1 MVPDADPNLH
11 SGGVAG
17 PDRRND
23 LRVHGLMGAISLS
36 AGFHDIDRSIG
47 AAGRNHHHP
56 DQGRRVQLGADHDRC
71 PARRRAA
78 AHHLRLPDG
87 LLYRGPD
94 RRRDKGLMLM
104 ADVTLR
110 KVIKRYDDVEA
121 VRGIDLDI
129 ADHEFVVL
137 VGPSGCGKSTTLRMI
152 AGLEDI
158 TGGDIMIGGDV
169 VNDVPPKD
177 RDIAMVFQNYA
188 LYPHMTVAENM
199 SFGLRLKR
207 YPKAE
212 IKTRIDEAARML
224 DIVELINR
232 KPKQLSG
239 GQRQR
244 VAMGRAIV
252 RNPKVFLFDEPLS
265 NLDAK
270 LRVQM
275 RIEIKKVHQKVRT
288 TTVYVTHDQVEAMT
302 LADRVVVMNHG
313 RIEQIGTP
321 NDLYHNPATGFVA
334 GFIGS
339 PAMNFMPCRLEDIA
353 GKAHVRLTDR
363 IAFPLPAARAARYQ
377 GIPRNEK
384 LLLGLRPEHIAEAKA
399 HPEPGVEA
407 FDTVL
412 DVTEPMGMETFI
424 YFALEGAQICGRVS
438 PNAGARDGSPF
449 RLAVDLNNMHL
460 LNEGTGAVL

>member
-1 MVPDADPNLH
+1 
-11 SGGVAG
+11 
-17 PDRRND
+17 
-23 LRVHGLMGAISLS
+23 
-36 AGFHDIDRSIG
+36 
-47 AAGRNHHHP
+47 
-56 DQGRRVQLGADHDRC
+56 
-71 PARRRAA
+71 
-78 AHHLRLPDG
+78 
-87 LLYRGPD
+87 
-94 RRRDKGLMLM
+94 M
-104 ADVTLR
+104 ADVSLR

-129 ADHEFVVL
+129 ADHEFIVL

-158 TGGDIMIGGDV
+158 SDGDIMIGGDV

-199 SFGLRLKR
+199 SFGLRLKH

-212 IKTRIDEAARML
+212 IKARVTEAARLL
-224 DIVELINR
+224 DITDLIDR

-302 LADRVVVMNHG
+302 LADRVVVMNKG

-321 NDLYHNPATGFVA
+321 NELYHKPATRFVA

-339 PAMNFMPCRLEDIA
+339 PAMNFIPCRLEDA
-353 GKAHVRLTDR
+353 GGTLQIRLSDR
-363 IAFPLPAARAARYQ
+363 IAFALPAARAARYNAL
-377 GIPRNEK
+377 PRTDQ
-384 LLLGLRPEHIAEAKA
+384 LLLGIRPEHLTESHA
-399 HPEPGVEA
+399 HLGPGIET
-407 FDTVL
+407 FETVL
-412 DVTEPMGMETFI
+412 DVTEPMGMETLV
-424 YFALEGAQICGRVS
+424 YFGLDGTPICGRVD
-438 PNAGARDGSPF
+438 PNAGAKDGAPM
-449 RLAVDLNNMHL
+449 RLAMDLNNMHL
-460 LNEGTGAVL
+460 LNEATGAVL

>member
-1 MVPDADPNLH
+1 
-11 SGGVAG
+11 
-17 PDRRND
+17 
-23 LRVHGLMGAISLS
+23 
-36 AGFHDIDRSIG
+36 
-47 AAGRNHHHP
+47 
-56 DQGRRVQLGADHDRC
+56 
-71 PARRRAA
+71 
-78 AHHLRLPDG
+78 
-87 LLYRGPD
+87 
-94 RRRDKGLMLM
+94 M
-104 ADVTLR
+104 AEVMLR
-110 KVIKRYDDVEA
+110 KVVKRYDEVEA

-199 SFGLRLKR
+199 SFGLRLKH

-212 IKTRIDEAARML
+212 IKSRVTEAARML
-224 DIVELINR
+224 DITDLIDR

-302 LADRVVVMNHG
+302 LADRVVVMNKG

-321 NDLYHNPATGFVA
+321 NELYHNPATRFVA

-339 PAMNFMPCRLEDIA
+339 PAMNFLPCRLEDVG
-353 GKAHVRLTDR
+353 GKLNIRLTDR
-363 IAFPLPAARAARYQ
+363 IAFPLPGARAARYQ
-377 GIPRNEK
+377 GVSRTDK
-384 LLLGLRPEHIAEAKA
+384 LLLGIRPEHLAEASA
-399 HPEPGVEA
+399 HPESGVEA
-407 FDTVL
+407 FDAVL
-412 DVTEPMGMETFI
+412 DVTEPMGMETLV
-424 YFALEGAQICGRVS
+424 YFTMDGAQVCGRVN
-438 PNAGARDGSPF
+438 PNAGARDGAPL

-460 LNEGTGAVL
+460 LNEVTGVVI

>member
-1 MVPDADPNLH
+1 
-11 SGGVAG
+11 
-17 PDRRND
+17 
-23 LRVHGLMGAISLS
+23 
-36 AGFHDIDRSIG
+36 
-47 AAGRNHHHP
+47 
-56 DQGRRVQLGADHDRC
+56 
-71 PARRRAA
+71 
-78 AHHLRLPDG
+78 
-87 LLYRGPD
+87 
-94 RRRDKGLMLM
+94 M

-110 KVIKRYDDVEA
+110 KVVKRYDEVEA

-158 TGGDIMIGGDV
+158 SDGDIMIGGDV

-199 SFGLRLKR
+199 SFGLRLKH

-212 IKTRIDEAARML
+212 IKARVTEAARLL
-224 DIVELINR
+224 DITDLIDR

-302 LADRVVVMNHG
+302 LADRVVVMNKG
-313 RIEQIGTP
+313 KIEQIGTP
-321 NDLYHNPATGFVA
+321 NELYHKPATRFVA

-339 PAMNFMPCRLEDIA
+339 PAMNFLPCRLEDV
-353 GKAHVRLTDR
+353 GGTLQLRLTDR
-363 IAFPLPAARAARYQ
+363 IAFALPAARAARYNALS
-377 GIPRNEK
+377 RTDK
-384 LLLGLRPEHIAEAKA
+384 LLLGIRPEHLTEAHA
-399 HPEPGVEA
+399 HLGPGVET

-412 DVTEPMGMETFI
+412 DVTEPMGMETLV
-424 YFALEGAQICGRVS
+424 YFGLDGTPVCGRVD
-438 PNAGARDGSPF
+438 PNAGAKDGAPM
-449 RLAVDLNNMHL
+449 RLAMDLNNMHL
-460 LNEGTGAVL
+460 LNEETGAVL